1 MKQDKVDILMMQY
14 KDKIPADEALY
25 VRGQLLAAG
34 EEAYGAVSCA
44 ETKSPVATVLL
55 SIFFGGLGI
64 DRFYIGDIGLGLLKL
79 FFGPIVAILCAIA
92 TGVLTGMSESMA
104 LEQIL
109 QISAI
114 ISLVSIAAAVITGL
128 WWLIDCFCSYKKAK
142 KKNLQNILDAV
153 QPYMYAQQPKK
164 NGWY

>member
-1 MKQDKVDILMMQY
+1 MRNEYVNHIYNMFQSYIPEDERSLFKSALEYAPDDRFEKLLLVKVYD
-14 KDKIPADEALY
+14 PT
-25 VRGQLLAAG
+25 
-34 EEAYGAVSCA
+34 AV
-44 ETKSPVATVLL
+44 VLI
-55 SIFFGGLGI
+55 SVFGGGFGA

-142 KKNLQNILDAV
+142 KKNLQNILNYGMLWVTAEIQV
-153 QPYMYAQQPKK
+153 
-164 NGWY
+164 